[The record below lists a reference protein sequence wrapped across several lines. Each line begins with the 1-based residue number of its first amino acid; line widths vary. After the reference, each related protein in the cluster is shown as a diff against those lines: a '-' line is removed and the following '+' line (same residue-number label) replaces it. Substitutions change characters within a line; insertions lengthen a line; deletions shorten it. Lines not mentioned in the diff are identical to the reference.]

1 VAKKITS
8 GWVLRRPPKGGMEEQ
23 WIYSRSGVPY
33 RRRSDAIKQA
43 ERWRSFGWEVEVY
56 HVSYFYEL
64 ADGE

>member
-1 VAKKITS
+1 
-8 GWVLRRPPKGGMEEQ
+8 MEEQ

-64 ADGE
+64 ADSE